1 MAIPV
6 ILSAP
11 RAGRLK
17 PDISLLEPIM
27 LVTFFVLWPLAAASL
42 FALARFFDRRDQ
54 QQLATVRISRR
65 R

>member
-1 MAIPV
+1 M
-6 ILSAP
+6 ILSDR

-17 PDISLLEPIM
+17 LDISLLEPIM
-27 LVTFFVLWPLAAASL
+27 LVTFLVLWPLTAASL

-54 QQLATVRISRR
+54 QQLAPVRISRR